1 MEALEIIDVSKRFGH
16 FEAVRNLSLAV
27 PEGCV
32 YGLLGPNGAGK
43 TTTIRM
49 VMNIFLPDKGEIR
62 ILGKTMNDALK
73 TRIGYLPEDRGL
85 YPKMKVGE
93 LLLFLAEI
101 KGVRGAAARDTIERW
116 IRKFDLTDWKGKKVE
131 DLSKGMQQKVQF
143 IVTMLNDP
151 EFFILDEPF
160 GGLDPVNTKL
170 LKDIMLD
177 MKAEGRTIVF
187 STHRMEQVEMICDD
201 ICLINKGEKVLDGR
215 LHAIK
220 KTYGKNTIFLD
231 YEGNGA
237 FIEGLDGVESVDD
250 YGKSMEIRLTEKTDP
265 QGILKALT
273 GRININTFEVREPSL
288 NAIFIDKV
296 GESHAENSIR
306 H

>member
-1 MEALEIIDVSKRFGH
+1 MDALEIVNVSKRFGH
-16 FEAVRNLSLAV
+16 FQAVRNLSLAV
-27 PEGCV
+27 PEGRV

-49 VMNIFLPDKGEIR
+49 VMNIFLPDSGKIR
-62 ILGKTMNDALK
+62 VLGTTMDEAMK
-73 TRIGYLPEDRGL
+73 SRIGYLPEDRGL

-101 KGVRGAAARDTIERW
+101 KGVRGAAARDTIDRW
-116 IRKFDLTDWKGKKVE
+116 IRKFDLVDWKGKKVE
-131 DLSKGMQQKVQF
+131 ELSKGMQQKVQF

-151 EFFILDEPF
+151 ELIILDEPF

-170 LKDIMLD
+170 LKDIMLG

-201 ICLINKGEKVLDGR
+201 ICLISKGEKVLDGK
-215 LHAIK
+215 LTAVK
-220 KTYGKNTIFLD
+220 KAYGKNTIFLD
-231 YEGNGA
+231 YEGDGA
-237 FIEGLDGVESVDD
+237 FIEGLEGIASVDD
-250 YGKSMEIRLTEKTDP
+250 YGKSMEIRLKEKTDP
-265 QGILKALT
+265 QNILEALS
-273 GRININTFEVREPSL
+273 GRIRINTFEVREPSL

-296 GESHAENSIR
+296 GESHAENSVR
-306 H
+306 R